1 MLFFL
6 DFFFPPSFVGESS
19 LFLLLFK
26 LMLMSMGSIGVDG
39 CSVVVVDVDDC
50 VLVVVS
56 VGVAMITVVES
67 FVVFVWLVLFSV
79 GAIDFFM
86 GVFFPLFFLSLEST
100 LLVFFVGVFLMIF
113 DVFGGVLV
121 VMISE
126 AVVVVVVVVAVV
138 VVF

>member
-1 MLFFL
+1 MFVVVLFFFGFL
-6 DFFFPPSFVGESS
+6 FSPSFVGESS

-26 LMLMSMGSIGVDG
+26 LMLMSMGSIGVDD
-39 CSVVVVDVDDC
+39 CSVAVVDVDDC

-86 GVFFPLFFLSLEST
+86 GVFFPPFFLVT
-100 LLVFFVGVFLMIF
+100 
-113 DVFGGVLV
+113 
-121 VMISE
+121 
-126 AVVVVVVVVAVV
+126 
-138 VVF
+138 

>member
-1 MLFFL
+1 MFVVVLFFW

-26 LMLMSMGSIGVDG
+26 LMLMSMGSIGVDD
-39 CSVVVVDVDDC
+39 CSVAVVDVDDC

-79 GAIDFFM
+79 GAIDFFY
-86 GVFFPLFFLSLEST
+86 GSFFPPFFSCHLSPP
-100 LLVFFVGVFLMIF
+100 LLVFFVGF
-113 DVFGGVLV
+113 
-121 VMISE
+121 S
-126 AVVVVVVVVAVV
+126 
-138 VVF
+138 